1 MKIPGLL
8 AASLFF
14 ALPAAHAAKAHV
26 HGEGKLD
33 VAIDKEKITLNLEL
47 PLDAAVGFE
56 RPPKNDKEK
65 AALVAADKA
74 LQNAAALFVPT
85 PAANCTVQSAAV
97 KVPNL
102 GGGAKH
108 DHAHEGEE
116 HHADIDA
123 NYVFRCANPAAV
135 KGIET
140 TIFKNFNRLYR
151 LEVQRAGPAGQGAAR
166 LTPNKPVLAW

>member
-1 MKIPGLL
+1 M
-8 AASLFF
+8 
-14 ALPAAHAAKAHV
+14 

-33 VAIDKEKITLNLEL
+33 VAIDKENITLNLEL

-56 RPPKNDKEK
+56 RAPKNDKEK
-65 AALVAADKA
+65 AALAAADKA
-74 LQNAAALFVPT
+74 LKDAASVVRADPGGELHGR
-85 PAANCTVQSAAV
+85 QSTDV

-102 GGGAKH
+102 GGDGKH

-123 NYVFRCANPAAV
+123 NYVFRCANPAAL

-140 TIFKNFNRLYR
+140 TIFKSFKRLYR
-151 LEVQRAGPAGQGAAR
+151 LEVQRAGPGGQGAVR
-166 LTPNKPVLAW
+166 LTPNKPC